1 MESLQRT
8 TRPARRLPLTALL
21 AAEVI
26 SVTGSQMTKLA
37 LPWFVLVTT
46 GSPARM
52 GIVLATQM
60 AAMALAG
67 IPGGSLATK
76 VGASRMMLLGNLS
89 GAVFIALIP
98 LLRASGAL
106 SFPILLVIVFAVGA
120 PFIPYQASQVVILP
134 DLVGDDERLLTT
146 ANALLLGANRTTVL
160 LGAPIAGVLIGLIG
174 ATAVLWIDAGT
185 FLIAFLLI
193 AFLVPGGKAVP
204 ETTGAQG
211 LFAGL
216 RTLWTD
222 HLLRTWT
229 GTVSAFEMGWQL
241 IFAAIPVLV
250 YFSYAHHPQV
260 AGLLFGAFG
269 GGALA
274 GNLLVLPLLRNTAPL
289 RLAVVGKVVQAIA
302 LWVLVG
308 TTQVFVVG
316 VILAIA
322 GACTGLIGGPTTA
335 VQTKRVPAELRAKV
349 LSAYLTV
356 TLVVGSAGLFIG
368 APVMQ
373 AAGVRT
379 VFLLVALAHTIG
391 GVFFVRVTLRAAQV
405 PTTVKSEELV

>member
-1 MESLQRT
+1 MDSVQRT
-8 TRPARRLPLTALL
+8 TPPARRLPLTALL

-26 SVTGSQMTKLA
+26 SVTGSQTTKLA

-60 AAMALAG
+60 AAMALVG

-76 VGASRMMLLGNLS
+76 VGARRMMLLGNLS

-174 ATAVLWIDAGT
+174 ATAVLWADAGT

-193 AFLVPGGKAVP
+193 ALLVPRGKAVP

-229 GTVSAFEMGWQL
+229 VTVSAFEMGWQL

-289 RLAVVGKVVQAIA
+289 RLAVVGKVIQAIA

-308 TTQVFVVG
+308 TTQAFVVG
-316 VILAIA
+316 AILAIA

-335 VQTKRVPAELRAKV
+335 VQTKRVPAELRARV

-356 TLVVGSAGLFIG
+356 TLVAGSAGLFIG

-391 GVFFVRVTLRAAQV
+391 GFFFVRVTLRAAQV
-405 PTTVKSEELV
+405 PATVKSEELV

>member
-1 MESLQRT
+1 ME
-8 TRPARRLPLTALL
+8 RLPTTEPPVRHLPLAALL

-26 SVTGSQMTKLA
+26 SVTGSAMTKLA

-52 GIVLATQM
+52 SIVLATQM

-67 IPGGSLATK
+67 LPGGGIATRI
-76 VGASRMMLLGNLS
+76 GARRMMLLGNLT
-89 GAVFIALIP
+89 GAALIALIP
-98 LLRASGAL
+98 LLHASGAL
-106 SFPILLVIVFAVGA
+106 SFPVLLVIVFAVGA
-120 PFIPYQASQVVILP
+120 PYIPYQASQVVILP
-134 DLVGDDERLLTT
+134 DLVGDDDQLLTK

-174 ATAVLWIDAGT
+174 ATAVLWVDSGT

-193 AFLVPGGKAVP
+193 ALLVPRGKAIP
-204 ETTGAQG
+204 ETTSAQG
-211 LFAGL
+211 LFVGL

-222 HLLRTWT
+222 RLLRTWT
-229 GTVSAFEMGWQL
+229 VTVSAFEMGWQL

-250 YFSYAHHPQV
+250 FFSYAHHPQV
-260 AGLLFGAFG
+260 AGILFGTFG

-274 GNLLVLPLLRNTAPL
+274 GNLLVLPLLRHRAPL
-289 RLAVVGKVVQAIA
+289 RLAVIGKVIQALT
-302 LWVLVG
+302 LWVLVA
-308 TTQVFVVG
+308 TSQVVVVG
-316 VILAIA
+316 AVLAIA

-335 VQTKRVPAELRAKV
+335 VQTKRVPAELRART
-349 LSAYLTV
+349 LSAYLTI
-356 TLVVGSAGLFIG
+356 TLVAGAIGLFIG

-391 GVFFVRVTLRAAQV
+391 GFFFVRVTLRASKLPAA
-405 PTTVKSEELV
+405 VKSEELV